1 MSSHP
6 HYSTTAPTDTAT
18 RNGLIQKLKKV
29 IGTQNNPPA
38 ASTSATL
45 KPPPPPFHTPA
56 TAPSAA
62 ASAASPHST
71 FNLPPLPYVAMA
83 IDSPAPGKE
92 NKAGTPPLHPPSS
105 SPSPLPLHP
114 PSLHHPSPPS
124 SSSPPPPPNLTPT
137 PAQLSSPLSLSSFDV
152 GKKLGSGKYGHVYLA
167 RERASGFIV
176 ALKQISL
183 KQLDKD
189 GMHHQ
194 LLREIEIQSH
204 IRHVNVLRMYQ
215 FFVEGRCIYLVLEYA
230 PRGQLY
236 DHLLAEKRF
245 SEKKTALF
253 IGDLATAFHFC
264 HAKHIIHR
272 DIKPENLLL
281 GFNNVVKIADFGW
294 SVHAP
299 RDRRATMCGTLD
311 YLPPEMVLNATGVR
325 IMYDHTVDIWCLG
338 VLMYEFLYGQPPFFV
353 PDSEDSLPTY
363 QRIKAVD
370 LRFPAD
376 IDVSDD
382 AKDLI
387 RRMLVKEAKDRI
399 RLVDV
404 VQHRWLVRLTGE
416 ELARRRVERMK
427 RWEKNSRREG
437 SLFNGNIAP
446 ATGMG
451 GGGGGGGAAHCGG
464 GGCGVAR
471 ACVHCASGYL
481 RQPASHGEDEVSG
494 VTRFSPLWG
503 PGRPNKYPPPHTS
516 STAACSTQQVQ
527 APPHSALF
535 STLVMTC
542 CLV

>member
-1 MSSHP
+1 MYGPPLSSQP
-6 HYSTTAPTDTAT
+6 HYSTTQPTDNAT

-29 IGTQNNPPA
+29 IGSQNNPPTPST
-38 ASTSATL
+38 STSA
-45 KPPPPPFHTPA
+45 KPPPPPFHA
-56 TAPSAA
+56 SAA
-62 ASAASPHST
+62 ASTPSAHSA
-71 FNLPPLPYVAMA
+71 FNPPPLPYTAMA

-105 SPSPLPLHP
+105 SPTTLPFHP
-114 PSLHHPSPPS
+114 PSLAAHTAPSTITSQPPLPPPSPSTP
-124 SSSPPPPPNLTPT
+124 PT
-137 PAQLSSPLSLSSFDV
+137 PIQLSGPLSLSSFDV

-167 RERASGFIV
+167 RERVSGFIV

-215 FFVEGRCIYLVLEYA
+215 FFVEGRFIYLVLEFA

-253 IGDLATAFHFC
+253 IGDLALAFHFC
-264 HAKHIIHR
+264 HTKHIIHR

-299 RDRRATMCGTLD
+299 RDRRQTMCGTLD
-311 YLPPEMVLNATGVR
+311 YLPPEMVLNATGTRV
-325 IMYDHTVDIWCLG
+325 MYDHTVDIWCLG
-338 VLMYEFLYGQPPFFV
+338 VLMYEFLYGNPPFFV
-353 PDSEDSLPTY
+353 PDSEDPLPTY
-363 QRIKAVD
+363 RRIKAVD

-376 IDVSDD
+376 IDVSED

-404 VQHRWLVRLTGE
+404 VQHRWLVRQTGE

-446 ATGMG
+446 PAGIAGGGVVLPAMG
-451 GGGGGGGAAHCGG
+451 GVAAGAPVPAFT
-464 GGCGVAR
+464 V
-471 ACVHCASGYL
+471 
-481 RQPASHGEDEVSG
+481 PASSYV
-494 VTRFSPLWG
+494 SPLAIA
-503 PGRPNKYPPPHTS
+503 K
-516 STAACSTQQVQ
+516 
-527 APPHSALF
+527 
-535 STLVMTC
+535 MK
-542 CLV
+542 